1 MNIGQW
7 RGLVIACRPQ
17 QWMKNLVVFG
27 APVAAGV
34 FFDRD
39 VWWQVVVS
47 FVVFCAASS
56 AVYLTNDVVDVESD
70 RLHPRKMRRPIA
82 SGALAPRP
90 ALVAAGVL
98 ALVAIVGGLLIRPKV
113 GLLIGIYLVLSLV
126 YTAGVKHIAVVDL
139 LIVVSGFVVRAAV
152 GAAAAEVPISQLFL
166 TVLAF
171 GALAMAAGKRSGELA
186 RVGVANGS
194 RPVLSSYTP
203 AFLAQV
209 ETIAVGGTLL
219 GYALWAFDVA
229 ARSNHE
235 LLVQL
240 SVAPFAT
247 AVLRYALMVSKGEGE
262 TPEEAVLADAVL
274 GVAAVAWG
282 VIFVLG
288 VGL

>member
-1 MNIGQW
+1 MSIAPW

-34 FFDRD
+34 FFERD
-39 VWWQVVVS
+39 VWWRVVLS
-47 FVVFCAASS
+47 FAVFCAASS
-56 AVYLTNDVVDVESD
+56 AVYLTNDVVDVEAD

-82 SGALAPRP
+82 SGSLAPRT
-90 ALVAAGVL
+90 ALVAAVVL
-98 ALVAIVGGLLIRPKV
+98 ALVAVVGGLLIRPKV
-113 GLLIGIYLVLSLV
+113 GLLIVIYLALSLV
-126 YTAGVKHIAVVDL
+126 YSAGVKHIAVVDL

-186 RVGVANGS
+186 RFGDANGS
-194 RPVLSSYTP
+194 RRVLSSYTP